1 MKAIHFPSGDQP
13 ASRSWMP
20 QLLVRLR
27 VGPCCG
33 DGTRAFDECVTA
45 GVGVGVDKDQLPG
58 SLLESREKG
67 VGFGIGI
74 AQDGHGMPCS
84 EDDGRREFDVE
95 ALFERGT

>member
-1 MKAIHFPSGDQP
+1 M
-13 ASRSWMP
+13 
-20 QLLVRLR
+20 R
-27 VGPCCG
+27 VGPCYG

-84 EDDGRREFDVE
+84 
-95 ALFERGT
+95 RGWRSDCELEVKCAFRGQRARTVLIG